1 MNEKILKTLEYD
13 KIQQAL
19 LGRDSKWPPAGA
31 GHAAADRSSRR
42 TTGTR

>member
-19 LGRDSKWPPAGA
+19 LGQVVTANGRQLVQAMQPLTDNR
-31 GHAAADRSSRR
+31 H
-42 TTGTR
+42 